1 MLDRL
6 LMPVEFTLRVADER
20 DHSFMTALFRSVK
33 PHLLMIDLPM
43 QQRELLVDHQYQL
56 QQNTYKMQWP
66 CAVTFIVQ
74 YRGESIGKVVLHE
87 ELDLLHIIDIA
98 LTPAHRGQGY
108 GTAMLTAFSNMAD
121 QHTIRLRL
129 SVERNNCGAKKWYLA
144 LGFEVVEEGE
154 FYLAMK
160 REPSL
165 VS

>member
-6 LMPVEFTLRVADER
+6 LLPVEFTLRIADESDR
-20 DHSFMTALFRSVK
+20 GFMIALFRSVR
-33 PHLLMIDLPM
+33 PHLFMIDLLE
-43 QQRELLVDHQYQL
+43 QHLELLVNHQYQL

-87 ELDLLHIIDIA
+87 EKDLLHIIDIA
-98 LTPAHRGQGY
+98 LIPDQRGKGY
-108 GTAMLTAFSNMAD
+108 GTAMLKSFSNMAD
-121 QHTIRLRL
+121 QHAMLLRL
-129 SVERNNCGAKKWYLA
+129 SVERDNCRAKKLYLA
-144 LGFEVVEEGE
+144 LGFEVFEAGE

-165 VS
+165 TS